1 MYILIFQYDFIHV
14 TPPMSG
20 PDVLKNSKS
29 PIVDDSGF
37 LDINKYNLQHTKF
50 PNIFGVGDCTN
61 LPTSKTVAA
70 ICKYHKF
77 ILKYNTISQIRPM
90 ST

>member
-1 MYILIFQYDFIHV
+1 
-14 TPPMSG
+14 MSG

-29 PIVDDSGF
+29 PIVDESGF

-70 ICKYHKF
+70 ICKYHKR
-77 ILKYNTISQIRPM
+77 IRKKK
-90 ST
+90 T